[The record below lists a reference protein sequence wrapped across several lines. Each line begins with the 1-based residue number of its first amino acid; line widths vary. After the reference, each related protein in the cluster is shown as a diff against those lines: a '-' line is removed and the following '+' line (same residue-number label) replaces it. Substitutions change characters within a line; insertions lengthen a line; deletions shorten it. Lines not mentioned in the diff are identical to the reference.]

1 MNECYD
7 AFICGSDQIWNI
19 NCTQEFVPEFFLEFV
34 SDSKKKIAYA
44 PSMPA
49 KVPDKY
55 YKRMKNDIERL
66 DAVSVRES
74 ETIPY
79 LINEVGIQKK
89 ILQLRIKLLLL

>member
-1 MNECYD
+1 MNDCYD

-19 NCTQEFVPEFFLEFV
+19 NCTQGLVPEFFLEFV

-55 YKRMKNDIERL
+55 YKRIKKDVERL

-79 LINEVGIQKK
+79 LINEVGIKK
-89 ILQLRIKLLLL
+89 EILHTRPHL